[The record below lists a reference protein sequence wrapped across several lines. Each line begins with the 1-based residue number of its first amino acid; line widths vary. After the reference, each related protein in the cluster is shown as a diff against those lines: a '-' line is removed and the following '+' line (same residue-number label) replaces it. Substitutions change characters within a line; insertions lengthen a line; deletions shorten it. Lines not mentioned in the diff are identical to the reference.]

1 MTFLQETQYCFSGGG
16 FRRRQKNRQW
26 SV

>member
-16 FRRRQKNRQW
+16 ESRRQKNRQW